1 MHPVNRHIASLLLTA
16 TLVVP
21 AAIKAAPVPQ
31 EASVNVRVYD
41 KDHKDYHHWD
51 HKENQAWGLF
61 LTENHHKHYEYSKA
75 NSKQQE
81 QYWNWRHAHPDKD

>member
-1 MHPVNRHIASLLLTA
+1 MYRADRHIASLLLTA
-16 TLVVP
+16 ALVVP
-21 AAIKAAPVPQ
+21 VAIMANPAPQ

-41 KDHKDYHHWD
+41 KDHKGYHNWD
-51 HKENQAWGLF
+51 AKENQAWGEY